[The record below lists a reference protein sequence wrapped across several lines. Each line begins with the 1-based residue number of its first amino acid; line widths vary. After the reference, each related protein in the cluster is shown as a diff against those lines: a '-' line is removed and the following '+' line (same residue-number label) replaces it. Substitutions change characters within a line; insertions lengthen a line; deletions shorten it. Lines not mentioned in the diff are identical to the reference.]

1 MTVGEENLET
11 ENPKM
16 ENLKTENPKF
26 ENPKIE
32 ELAREIL
39 SLAQSR
45 LAVDLRFLCRAT
57 QQFNL
62 SSVEKGKMDG
72 LMATDGK
79 MLCYAAEKVVRAFR
93 EEQHMPVRMLLHLTL
108 HCMLGHPFRGQD
120 KERRLWNLA
129 SDVAVEKIIH
139 QLALYSC
146 SLEGD
151 EGQQEWLS
159 VLEEYCPHMTAEEV
173 YQYFLD
179 RGLDEVQEEKLARL
193 FEKDSHFLWN
203 FGENGRGGSRKGK
216 KDGNDRA
223 DGDNKNRSEEDEA
236 EDEEEVKASEE
247 MLRQSGEDETEEKLK
262 RRQRRMLQKE
272 WKEIAKQAEADLKT
286 FSKRYGQQAGA
297 LMDGLAPI
305 IFEECDYS
313 EFLRRF
319 GGQHEV
325 MQLSEDEF
333 DMIYYTYGL
342 KKYGNIPLIEPLEFR
357 DDKRI
362 KEFVIAIDTS
372 GSVQGDIV
380 QNFLQKTCDVLRH
393 TGSFTEQVKIYLI
406 QCDAQ
411 IQHIEEIESLDDL
424 EDVIAGLRLSG
435 FGGTDF
441 RPVFDYVDG
450 LVGSGELTELNG
462 LIYFTDGA
470 GMYPEK
476 KPEYKTAF
484 VFHRDDYISPHVPY
498 WAIRAVLTTDNIR
511 VLNSE

>member
-1 MTVGEENLET
+1 MAVGKEKPET
-11 ENPKM
+11 
-16 ENLKTENPKF
+16 

-32 ELAREIL
+32 ELAHEIL
-39 SLAQSR
+39 LLAKNR
-45 LAVDLRFLCRAT
+45 LMVDLRFLCKASR
-57 QQFNL
+57 QFHL
-62 SSVEKGKMDG
+62 SSVEEGKMDG

-79 MLCYAAEKVVRAFR
+79 MLCYSAEGMVRTFKK
-93 EEQHMPVRMLLHLTL
+93 EQHMPVRILLHLTL

-120 KERRLWNLA
+120 KDRDLWNLA
-129 SDVAVEKIIH
+129 SDVAAEKIIH
-139 QLALYSC
+139 QLGIYSC
-146 SLEGD
+146 SLEEDG
-151 EGQQEWLS
+151 GQQEWLS
-159 VLEEYCPHMTAEEV
+159 VLEEYCPHMTAEEL

-179 RGLDEVQEEKLARL
+179 RGLNEGEKEKLSGL
-193 FEKDSHFLWN
+193 FRKDSHFLWN
-203 FGENGRGGSRKGK
+203 FGEGGRRKGK
-216 KDGNDRA
+216 KDGNGRA
-223 DGDNKNRSEEDEA
+223 DRDNSGQDETEEEEDVA
-236 EDEEEVKASEE
+236 ASEE
-247 MLRQSGEDETEEKLK
+247 MMRQWGEDEGEEKLK
-262 RRQRRMLQKE
+262 RRKRRMLQKE
-272 WKEIAKQAEADLKT
+272 WKEIAKQAETDLKT

-297 LMDGLAPI
+297 LMDGLASI
-305 IFEECDYS
+305 TFEECDYS

-325 MQLSEDEF
+325 MQLSEDEY

-393 TGSFTEQVKIYLI
+393 TGSFTERVKIYLI

-411 IQHIEEIESLDDL
+411 IQHIEEIESLDSL

-450 LVGSGELTELNG
+450 LVKNGGLTELNG

-470 GMYPEK
+470 GTYPEK

-484 VFHRDDYISPHVPY
+484 IFHRDDYISPNVPY
-498 WAIRAVLTTDNIR
+498 WAIRAVLTTDNIK
-511 VLNSE
+511 VLNKEGV

>member
-1 MTVGEENLET
+1 MAVGKEKPET
-11 ENPKM
+11 
-16 ENLKTENPKF
+16 

-32 ELAREIL
+32 ELAHEIL
-39 SLAQSR
+39 LLAKNR
-45 LAVDLRFLCRAT
+45 LMVDLRFLCKASR
-57 QQFNL
+57 QFHL
-62 SSVEKGKMDG
+62 SSVEEGKMDG

-79 MLCYAAEKVVRAFR
+79 MLCYSAEGMVRTFKK
-93 EEQHMPVRMLLHLTL
+93 EQHMPVRILLHLTL

-120 KERRLWNLA
+120 KDRDLWNLA
-129 SDVAVEKIIH
+129 SDVAAEKIIH
-139 QLALYSC
+139 QLGIYSC

-151 EGQQEWLS
+151 RGQQEWLS
-159 VLEEYCPHMTAEEV
+159 VLEEYCPHMTAEEL

-179 RGLDEVQEEKLARL
+179 RGLDEREKEKLSGL
-193 FEKDSHFLWN
+193 FRKDSHFLWN
-203 FGENGRGGSRKGK
+203 FGGKGRGKGK
-216 KDGNDRA
+216 KDGNGRA
-223 DGDNKNRSEEDEA
+223 DRDN
-236 EDEEEVKASEE
+236 
-247 MLRQSGEDETEEKLK
+247 SGQDETEEEEDAAVPEEMMRQWGEDEGEEKL
-262 RRQRRMLQKE
+262 RRRKRRMLQKE
-272 WKEIAKQAEADLKT
+272 WKEIAKQAETDLKT

-297 LMDGLAPI
+297 LMDGLASI
-305 IFEECDYS
+305 TFEECDYS

-319 GGQHEV
+319 GGQYEV
-325 MQLSEDEF
+325 MQLSEDEY

-393 TGSFTEQVKIYLI
+393 TGSFTERVKIYLI

-411 IQHIEEIESLDDL
+411 IQHIEEIESLDSL

-450 LVGSGELTELNG
+450 LVKSGELTELNG

-484 VFHRDDYISPHVPY
+484 IFHRDDYISPNVPY
-498 WAIRAVLTTDNIR
+498 WAIRAVLTTDNIK
-511 VLNSE
+511 VLNKEGV

>member
-1 MTVGEENLET
+1 
-11 ENPKM
+11 M
-16 ENLKTENPKF
+16 ESL
-26 ENPKIE
+26 KIE
-32 ELAREIL
+32 ELAQEIL
-39 SLAQSR
+39 LLAQRR
-45 LAVDLRFLCRAT
+45 LMVDLRFLCKASR
-57 QQFNL
+57 QFKLNGMKEEEL
-62 SSVEKGKMDG
+62 DG

-79 MLCYAAEKVVRAFR
+79 KLCYVPERIVQAFK
-93 EEQHMPVRMLLHLTL
+93 EDQHRPVRVLLHLTL

-120 KERRLWNLA
+120 KVSDIWNLA
-129 SDVAVEKIIH
+129 SDVAVEKIIR
-139 QLALYSC
+139 QLDLYSC
-146 SLEGD
+146 SLQGD
-151 EGQQEWLS
+151 EGQQEWLL
-159 VLEEYCPHMTAEEV
+159 VLEEYCPHMTAEEL
-173 YQYFLD
+173 YRYFLD
-179 RGLDEVQEEKLARL
+179 RGLEEGRQGKLAQL

-203 FGENGRGGSRKGK
+203 LGENRRDVRRNRG
-216 KDGNDRA
+216 KDE
-223 DGDNKNRSEEDEA
+223 KNRQDGGDKKTGEEDAKEA
-236 EDEEEVKASEE
+236 EEEVTVSDE

-262 RRQRRMLQKE
+262 RRKRRMVQKE
-272 WKEIAKQAEADLKT
+272 WKEIAKQAETDLKT

-297 LMDGLAPI
+297 LMDGLASI
-305 IFEECDYS
+305 TFEECDYS

-362 KEFVIAIDTS
+362 REFVIAIDTS

-380 QNFLQKTCDVLRH
+380 QNFLQKTCDVLRQ
-393 TGSFTEQVKIYLI
+393 TGSFTERVKIYLI

-411 IQHIEEIESLDDL
+411 IQHIEEIESLDSL
-424 EDVIAGLRLSG
+424 EDVIAGLRLYG

-441 RPVFDYVDG
+441 GPVFQYVDG
-450 LVGSGELTELNG
+450 LIESGELTDLNG

-484 VFHRDDYISPHVPY
+484 VFNRDDYISPHVPY
-498 WAIRAVLTTDNIR
+498 WAIRAVLTTDNIK
-511 VLNSE
+511 VLNG

>member
-1 MTVGEENLET
+1 MTVGK
-11 ENPKM
+11 ENP
-16 ENLKTENPKF
+16 ET

-32 ELAREIL
+32 EVAREIL

-57 QQFNL
+57 RQFNL

-93 EEQHMPVRMLLHLTL
+93 EEQHMPVRILLHLTL

-203 FGENGRGGSRKGK
+203 FGEKGRGGSRKGK

-305 IFEECDYS
+305 TFEECDYS

-393 TGSFTEQVKIYLI
+393 TGSFTERVKIYLI

-498 WAIRAVLTTDNIR
+498 WAIRAVLTTDNIK
-511 VLNSE
+511 VLNSK